1 MQFSLMYDAAKQGY
15 PAWHLNG
22 VGLTLLCVGL
32 LLVLAPDLM
41 QRLLP
46 RGLQGTARRIFSWFF
61 LCSALFGACIT
72 FRSTTQPYD
81 AAAAASRDQGYR
93 VIEGSVSDFVAM
105 PYTCHALE
113 SFVVGGK
120 KFTYSDYILTGCFN
134 NAASHGGPIRSGI
147 FVRISHTGNCIVRLE
162 VAQ

>member
-1 MQFSLMYDAAKQGY
+1 MQFNVMYDAAKLSY

-22 VGLTLLCVGL
+22 VGVALVCVGL

-61 LCSALFGACIT
+61 LCAALLGAFIT
-72 FRSTTQPYD
+72 FRGTTQPYE
-81 AAAAASRDQGYR
+81 AAAAASRDHRYS
-93 VIEGSVSDFVAM
+93 VVEGPVTDFVPM
-105 PYTCHALE
+105 PYSGHAHE
-113 SFVVGGK
+113 SFVVVGK
-120 KFTYSDYILTGCFN
+120 KFSYSDYILTGCFN

-147 FVRISHTGNCIVRLE
+147 FVRVSYTGNCIVRLE
-162 VAQ
+162 VGK